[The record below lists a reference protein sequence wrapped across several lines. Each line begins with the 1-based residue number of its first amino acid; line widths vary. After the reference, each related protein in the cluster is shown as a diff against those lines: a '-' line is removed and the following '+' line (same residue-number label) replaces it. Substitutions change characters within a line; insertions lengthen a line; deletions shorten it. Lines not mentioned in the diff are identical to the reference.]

1 MLIFAAVCCFAAGA
15 AFLCVPLRIIFR
27 GQMLIGEIV
36 GYTPPEPGLCGDVY
50 HYQVRFACNDRTL
63 TLPSVQ
69 TISGGRQTV
78 PNQHL
83 GRVVT
88 VYYNE
93 SVPDC
98 VWIQGFYEALFPA
111 GIALS
116 AGICLLLLKLLRMS

>member
-1 MLIFAAVCCFAAGA
+1 MKRVVVFGATGNLGAYISLHMKSQGYDVIAVGHRKDDNNFFADRGMRYYSVDIKKPE
-15 AFLCVPLRIIFR
+15 AFDI
-27 GQMLIGEIV
+27 
-36 GYTPPEPGLCGDVY
+36 
-50 HYQVRFACNDRTL
+50 
-63 TLPSVQ
+63 LPKA
-69 TISGGRQTV
+69 GGRQTV

-116 AGICLLLLKLLRMS
+116 AGICLLLLKLLRMY